1 MINLDERYHDLLDH
15 SNGKKIR
22 IDGISEKLIGY
33 GWYCHGNAIK
43 GYYLTTENYKLYFDL
58 QQVYLRKEPLFAEV
72 KK

>member
-1 MINLDERYHDLLDH
+1 MINLDERYHDYLT
-15 SNGKKIR
+15 NGKKIR

-33 GWYCHGNAIK
+33 GWYCDGNAIK

>member
-1 MINLDERYHDLLDH
+1 MINLDERYHDYLTND
-15 SNGKKIR
+15 KKIR

-33 GWYCHGNAIK
+33 GWYCDGSAIK

-58 QQVYLRKEPLFAEV
+58 QQVYLRKEPLLAEV

>member
-33 GWYCHGNAIK
+33 GWYCDGSAIK

-58 QQVYLRKEPLFAEV
+58 QQVYLRKEPLLAEV

>member
-33 GWYCHGNAIK
+33 GWYCDGNAIK

>member
-1 MINLDERYHDLLDH
+1 MINLDERYHDLLNH

-22 IDGISEKLIGY
+22 IDGINEKLIGY
-33 GWYCHGNAIK
+33 GWYCDGSAIK

>member
-33 GWYCHGNAIK
+33 GLYCDGSAIK

>member
-33 GWYCHGNAIK
+33 GWYCDGSAIK

>member
-1 MINLDERYHDLLDH
+1 MINVDERYHDLLDH

-33 GWYCHGNAIK
+33 GWYCDGNAIK